1 MLIFRSLFPILLFI
15 GLYFGTGLYYHN
27 SGYENAFY
35 KISPLVFIF
44 IASIPAILFSGKSIK
59 KTIDEFVE
67 GISDNNILTMC
78 IIFLLSSAFS
88 VVTKSIGAPQIVV
101 NLVGNYVHPDFL
113 LPMLFIAAAIMSTSL
128 GTSMG
133 VIALI
138 LPISLGFSEQFG
150 IPKDIIVGTIIGAA
164 MFGDNLSM
172 ISDTTIASVM
182 SQKASFNGK
191 FMLNLKIA
199 SIAGFI
205 TICMLLNYKITS
217 FNGVATTDMDWSD
230 LIKIVPYI
238 IVLSVGVL
246 GLHAFISLTIGVLS
260 ASFIGGL
267 FEYEFITFAND
278 IKTGF
283 LDMHEVIILSLF
295 IGGISKIA
303 MSNGIVEE
311 IEKNLIS
318 KIKTS
323 KAAELFIAFTV
334 SIIDILV
341 ANNTIAIL
349 ISGHT
354 SEIVGNKLK
363 ISADRRANILSIFSC
378 VFQGIIPYGAQMLL
392 AIQLSNCSYID
403 VLYSTYYCF
412 VLGIVAI
419 LDILFRRKR

>member
-15 GLYFGTGLYYHN
+15 SLYFGAGLYYHN

-44 IASIPAILFSGKSIK
+44 ISSIPAVLFSGKSIQ
-59 KTIDEFVE
+59 KTIDEFIE
-67 GISDNNILTMC
+67 GVSDNNILTMC
-78 IIFLLSSAFS
+78 IIFLLSSSFS
-88 VVTKSIGAPQIVV
+88 VITKSIGAPQIVV

-150 IPKDIIVGTIIGAA
+150 VPKDIIVGTIIGAA

-182 SQKASFNGK
+182 SQKASFKGK
-191 FMLNLKIA
+191 FILNLKIA

-205 TICMLLNYKITS
+205 TIFMLLNYKI
-217 FNGVATTDMDWSD
+217 NNLNIIAIADINWVD
-230 LIKIVPYI
+230 LIKIFPYI
-238 IVLSVGVL
+238 IVLVIGGFGV
-246 GLHAFISLTIGVLS
+246 HAFISLTIGILS
-260 ASFIGGL
+260 AATIGGL
-267 FEYEFITFAND
+267 FSYEFVTFAND
-278 IKTGF
+278 IKAGF

-311 IEKNLIS
+311 IEKKLIS
-318 KIKTS
+318 RIKSS

-354 SEIVGNKLK
+354 SEIVGDKLK
-363 ISADRRANILSIFSC
+363 VSADRRANILSIFSC

-392 AIQLSNCSYID
+392 AIQLSSCSYID
-403 VLYSTYYCF
+403 VLSSTYYCF
-412 VLGIVAI
+412 ALGLVAT